1 MIKELTI
8 NNLAIIKNVQMEF
21 DTNFAVITGE
31 TGAGKS
37 LVLDGIS
44 LLLGK
49 RSNVNDIMKDCDS
62 LTVEGVIEISD
73 NLKSNLETLVD
84 DIDFSDNELIIYRKI
99 TKDGKTKIN
108 INGKRVTLA
117 TLASITKQVVDI
129 VGQHE
134 NQYLLDKSYHL
145 SLLDEFL
152 PNKINLKSIVNKI
165 HDVNKKIEDL
175 EEEKKAILEKKD
187 LYEFSI
193 NEISELDLYEGL
205 DEELE
210 YKYKKSF
217 DIGRITE
224 ALSILQGNLNEKIL
238 PSLKEC
244 IRPLHGVSEY
254 ENIQELLEKV
264 ESARE
269 LLNEVDS
276 EIYIPE
282 EEDDIE
288 EINDKLNKINK
299 LKFKYAGSITDILKY
314 KKDLEEKLI
323 NFEYSDENIKK
334 LKQEKE
340 EYIKEYIKEAQKLRE
355 LRKDFSKKLEEMVNT
370 ELKELNMKEA
380 SFKIYFKNK
389 DGFYTSGID
398 DVEFMIRT
406 NKNQDYQKLAKIAS
420 GGEIS
425 RIMLALKIVFS
436 RVDKLETL
444 VFDEIDAGISGQT
457 VKLVA
462 DKLKQLSNN
471 VQVICVTHSPN
482 IAAKAREQFMIYK
495 KNSETKIKK
504 LNSEQRVQE
513 IARIV
518 AGDNITSAL
527 VEHVKE
533 MMSE

>member
-193 NEISELDLYEGL
+193 NEISELDIYEGL

-210 YKYKKSF
+210 Y
-217 DIGRITE
+217 IT
-224 ALSILQGNLNEKIL
+224 
-238 PSLKEC
+238 
-244 IRPLHGVSEY
+244 R
-254 ENIQELLEKV
+254 
-264 ESARE
+264 
-269 LLNEVDS
+269 
-276 EIYIPE
+276 
-282 EEDDIE
+282 
-288 EINDKLNKINK
+288 
-299 LKFKYAGSITDILKY
+299 
-314 KKDLEEKLI
+314 
-323 NFEYSDENIKK
+323 
-334 LKQEKE
+334 
-340 EYIKEYIKEAQKLRE
+340 
-355 LRKDFSKKLEEMVNT
+355 
-370 ELKELNMKEA
+370 
-380 SFKIYFKNK
+380 
-389 DGFYTSGID
+389 
-398 DVEFMIRT
+398 
-406 NKNQDYQKLAKIAS
+406 
-420 GGEIS
+420 
-425 RIMLALKIVFS
+425 
-436 RVDKLETL
+436 
-444 VFDEIDAGISGQT
+444 
-457 VKLVA
+457 
-462 DKLKQLSNN
+462 
-471 VQVICVTHSPN
+471 
-482 IAAKAREQFMIYK
+482 
-495 KNSETKIKK
+495 
-504 LNSEQRVQE
+504 
-513 IARIV
+513 
-518 AGDNITSAL
+518 
-527 VEHVKE
+527 
-533 MMSE
+533 

>member
-134 NQYLLDKSYHL
+134 NQYLLDRSYYL

-165 HDVNKKIEDL
+165 HEVNKKIEDL

-276 EIYIPE
+276 
-282 EEDDIE
+282 
-288 EINDKLNKINK
+288 L
-299 LKFKYAGSITDILKY
+299 S
-314 KKDLEEKLI
+314 LI
-323 NFEYSDENIKK
+323 HI
-334 LKQEKE
+334 
-340 EYIKEYIKEAQKLRE
+340 
-355 LRKDFSKKLEEMVNT
+355 
-370 ELKELNMKEA
+370 
-380 SFKIYFKNK
+380 
-389 DGFYTSGID
+389 
-398 DVEFMIRT
+398 
-406 NKNQDYQKLAKIAS
+406 
-420 GGEIS
+420 
-425 RIMLALKIVFS
+425 
-436 RVDKLETL
+436 
-444 VFDEIDAGISGQT
+444 
-457 VKLVA
+457 
-462 DKLKQLSNN
+462 
-471 VQVICVTHSPN
+471 
-482 IAAKAREQFMIYK
+482 
-495 KNSETKIKK
+495 
-504 LNSEQRVQE
+504 
-513 IARIV
+513 
-518 AGDNITSAL
+518 
-527 VEHVKE
+527 
-533 MMSE
+533 

>member
-31 TGAGKS
+31 TGVGKS

-134 NQYLLDKSYHL
+134 NQYLLDRSYHL

-175 EEEKKAILEKKD
+175 EEEKKSILEKKD

-314 KKDLEEKLI
+314 KK
-323 NFEYSDENIKK
+323 N
-334 LKQEKE
+334 
-340 EYIKEYIKEAQKLRE
+340 
-355 LRKDFSKKLEEMVNT
+355 
-370 ELKELNMKEA
+370 
-380 SFKIYFKNK
+380 
-389 DGFYTSGID
+389 
-398 DVEFMIRT
+398 
-406 NKNQDYQKLAKIAS
+406 
-420 GGEIS
+420 
-425 RIMLALKIVFS
+425 
-436 RVDKLETL
+436 
-444 VFDEIDAGISGQT
+444 
-457 VKLVA
+457 
-462 DKLKQLSNN
+462 
-471 VQVICVTHSPN
+471 
-482 IAAKAREQFMIYK
+482 
-495 KNSETKIKK
+495 
-504 LNSEQRVQE
+504 
-513 IARIV
+513 
-518 AGDNITSAL
+518 
-527 VEHVKE
+527 
-533 MMSE
+533 